1 MPEEMVVPQS
11 CPVSMS
17 PGKLMLLYN
26 AAKALASTTDLD
38 KLLSV
43 IVSEVRA
50 DVQCEGA
57 AVVLYD
63 EERDEFYWRTVQDKD
78 ELLSSAKEAIRIPK
92 DHGVVGWVSRTGEPA
107 LINDAANDPRI
118 WRVVEDRS
126 GFTTRNMICVPLKT
140 RDKLVGVLYALN
152 KSDGLFTD
160 EDVEIL
166 VALSGNVALAL
177 ENAATYEH
185 LARSHEELER
195 LNRVKNK
202 MLHHLS
208 HELKTPLAIIDAS
221 LKIMERKLASA
232 GQDTSR
238 LPIERIHRN
247 LTRLK
252 IIEKQ
257 VGHIVEDKDYEED
270 HALLDLVD
278 RLVDFI
284 GIQQDEEPQLTDAL
298 ASLKR
303 KIEAHLP
310 SRSQA
315 LEADGI
321 TVQAAFQAAEFGVR
335 RMLAGRDL
343 TLEFVPPD
351 QVTLKVQPQ
360 IMLAVLRG
368 IIRNAVENTPDHGR
382 ITVRG
387 EKTQTGSLGVIDN
400 DRVEPGRSASG
411 STAGADGST
420 QIRGAGRLW
429 SSTDTGCRDDV
440 CSQPKK
446 NPHHSRTGYV
456 ISIRDYGVGIPES
469 EQPNIFEGFYHTQDT
484 EMYSSGQPYGFNAGG
499 TGTDL
504 LKIRIFA
511 QRFGFTVS
519 FRSTRCSCIPTTNDL
534 CPGDI
539 TQCTCCQRIE
549 DCYKNG
555 GTEFLVEFP
564 EHLVETPN
572 PKSFT

>member
-1 MPEEMVVPQS
+1 MPEEMVASQS
-11 CPVSMS
+11 CPVFLS
-17 PGKLMLLYN
+17 PAKLILLYN

-43 IVSEVRA
+43 IVSEVRE
-50 DVQCEGA
+50 DVECEGA

-78 ELLSSAKEAIRIPK
+78 ALLSSAKEAIRIPK
-92 DHGVVGWVSRTGEPA
+92 DLGVVGWVTRTGEPA
-107 LINDAANDPRI
+107 LINDAATDPRI

-152 KSDGLFTD
+152 KCDGLFTE
-160 EDVEIL
+160 EDVDIL

-177 ENAATYEH
+177 ENAANYES
-185 LARSHEELER
+185 LARSHQELER

-221 LKIMERKLASA
+221 MKIMERKLSRA
-232 GQDTSR
+232 GQDTSG
-238 LPIERIHRN
+238 LPLERMNRN

-257 VGHIVEDKDYEED
+257 VRHIVEDKDYEED

-284 GIQQDEEPQLTDAL
+284 EIEQDEEPRLNEAL
-298 ASLKR
+298 ASLRR
-303 KIEAHLP
+303 KIEDHLP
-310 SRSQA
+310 SRSQS
-315 LEADGI
+315 LEAEGI

-335 RMLAGRDL
+335 RMLAGREL
-343 TLEFVPPD
+343 SLEFVPPD
-351 QVTLKVQPQ
+351 PATLEVQPQ
-360 IMLAVLRG
+360 IMLSVLRG
-368 IIRNAVENTPDHGR
+368 IIRNAVENTPDHGK

-387 EKTQTGSLGVIDN
+387 EMKD
-400 DRVEPGRSASG
+400 
-411 STAGADGST
+411 TA
-420 QIRGAGRLW
+420 
-429 SSTDTGCRDDV
+429 
-440 CSQPKK
+440 
-446 NPHHSRTGYV
+446 YV
-456 ISIRDYGVGIPES
+456 ISVRDYGVGIPES
-469 EQPNIFEGFYHTQDT
+469 EQPNIFEGFYHTQET
-484 EMYSSGQPYGFNAGG
+484 ELYRSGQPYGFNAGG

-511 QRFGFTVS
+511 ERFGFKIHV
-519 FRSTRCSCIPTTNDL
+519 RSTRCSCIPTTNDL

-539 TQCTCCQRIE
+539 TQCNCCQRIE
-549 DCYKNG
+549 DCYENG

-564 EHLVETPN
+564 ENLVGTYSLGGP
-572 PKSFT
+572 